1 MADIIGGRIKSG
13 TIVGPDIATT
23 ADILCES
30 MRHAFKAGT
39 NLGFAI
45 GATPTTR
52 EELVYVASGAGVVK
66 GFHALCLDT
75 GTSSSVTF
83 DLKKNGTT
91 VLSSV
96 ITITHATTD
105 AQTQDGTLSGIPT
118 LVAGDRLTIAMTVS
132 SSTGM
137 VGPYAF
143 VTVQETSSPV

>member
-1 MADIIGGRIKSG
+1 MGDILGGRIKPGSVIG
-13 TIVGPDIATT
+13 TDMSLQ
-23 ADILCES
+23 ADIPAET
-30 MRHAFKAGT
+30 MRHSFKTGT
-39 NLGFAI
+39 NFGLAV
-45 GATPTTR
+45 GATPVAR

-66 GFHALCLDT
+66 GFHALCIDT
-75 GTSSSVTF
+75 GSSASVTF

-96 ITITHATTD
+96 ITITNATTD
-105 AQTQDGTLSGIPT
+105 AQVQDATLSGIPT
-118 LVAGDRLTIAMTVS
+118 LAAGDRLTMALAVG